1 MQLKKLTLAQKL
13 AQSMTKNGRMSAK
26 DKEKLCQKLGMDTQ
40 GVSFTVKRGTTT
52 YLQRK

>member
-13 AQSMTKNGRMSAK
+13 AQSMTKNGHMNAK
-26 DKEKLCQKLGMDTQ
+26 DKEKLCQKLGINTQ